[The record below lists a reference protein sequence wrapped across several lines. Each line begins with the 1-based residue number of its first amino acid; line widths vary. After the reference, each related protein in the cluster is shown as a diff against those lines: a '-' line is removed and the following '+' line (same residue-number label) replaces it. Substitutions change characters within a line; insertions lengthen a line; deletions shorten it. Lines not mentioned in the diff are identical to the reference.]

1 MENTA
6 FVATNCDLI
15 NNPKYQ
21 KLDATAMM
29 LYSLYE
35 ERVSCSQYNT
45 TKMNKD
51 VSLSSLPMNK
61 QLLSCTRQQRLLLIA
76 VNN

>member
-1 MENTA
+1 MKNTA
-6 FVATNCDLI
+6 FIATNCDLI

-35 ERVSCSQYNT
+35 ERVSCSQYNV
-45 TKMNKD
+45 MNGLNPAR
-51 VSLSSLPMNK
+51 VPL
-61 QLLSCTRQQRLLLIA
+61 
-76 VNN
+76 